1 MDYIYKNKY
10 VYFEKIGSGNPIILL
25 HGWAASSTIFESITN
40 ILKTKYTIYVI
51 DLPGFGKSEEP
62 DKPYNLDDYVDLLY
76 QFIIDLDI
84 YNPILLGH
92 SFGGRI
98 AIKFASLYNVSKLI
112 LVDSAGL
119 KQKNFIKTKTKIL
132 LYKLKKKY
140 YKITKNVIKYNDLLI
155 NSGSTDYKEASV
167 IMKKILVNVTNE
179 YLDKYLKDITCDTL
193 IIWGKKDDVTP
204 YYNAVK
210 LKKKIKNAGLVT
222 LEGVGHF
229 PFIESK
235 KTFNKI
241 LKSYLEV

>member
-10 VYFEKIGSGNPIILL
+10 VYFEKTGSGNPIILL

-179 YLDKYLKDITCDTL
+179 YLDKHLKDITCDTL

-204 YYNAVK
+204 YYNAIK

-222 LEGVGHF
+222 LKGVGHF

>member
-10 VYFEKIGSGNPIILL
+10 VYFEKTGSGNPIILL

>member
-10 VYFEKIGSGNPIILL
+10 VYFEKTGSGNPIILL
-25 HGWAASSTIFESITN
+25 HGWGANTNIFDSITN
-40 ILKTKYTIYVI
+40 MLKTKYTVYAI

-62 DKPYNLDDYVDLLY
+62 DIPYNLDDYVDLLY

-204 YYNAVK
+204 YYNAIK

>member
-25 HGWAASSTIFESITN
+25 HGWAASSTIFDSITN
-40 ILKTKYTIYVI
+40 ILKSKYTVYVI

-62 DKPYNLDDYVDLLY
+62 DTPYNLDNYVDLLF
-76 QFIIDLDI
+76 QFIVDLDI

-98 AIKFASLYNVSKLI
+98 AIKYASLYKINKLI

-119 KQKNFIKTKTKIL
+119 KQKNYLKTKSKIL

-155 NSGSTDYKEASV
+155 NSGSTDYKDASI

-179 YLDKYLKDITCDTL
+179 YLEKYLKDITCETL
-193 IIWGKKDDVTP
+193 IIWGKKDDITP
-204 YYNAVK
+204 YYNALK

-241 LKSYLEV
+241 IKSYLEV

>member
-10 VYFEKIGSGNPIILL
+10 VYFEKTGSGNPIILL

-179 YLDKYLKDITCDTL
+179 YLDKHLKDITCDTL

>member
-10 VYFEKIGSGNPIILL
+10 VYFEKTGNGNPIILL

-204 YYNAVK
+204 YYNAIK

>member
-10 VYFEKIGSGNPIILL
+10 VYFEKTGSGNPIILL
-25 HGWAASSTIFESITN
+25 HGWGVDINVFDSITN
-40 ILKTKYTIYVI
+40 MLKTKYTVYAI

-62 DKPYNLDDYVDLLY
+62 DTPYNLDDYVDLLF
-76 QFIIDLDI
+76 QFVIDLDL
-84 YNPILLGH
+84 YNPIILGH

-98 AIKFASLYNVSKLI
+98 AIKFASLYKVNKLI

-119 KQKNFIKTKTKIL
+119 KNKNFIKTKTKIL

-155 NSGSTDYKEASV
+155 NSGSQDYKDSST

-179 YLDKYLKDITCDTL
+179 YLEKYLKDITCDTL

-204 YYNAVK
+204 YYNAIK

>member
-10 VYFEKIGSGNPIILL
+10 VYFEKTGSGNPIILL

-119 KQKNFIKTKTKIL
+119 KQKNIIKTKTKIL

-204 YYNAVK
+204 YYNAIK

>member
-10 VYFEKIGSGNPIILL
+10 VYFEKTGSGNPIILL
-25 HGWAASSTIFESITN
+25 HGWGASSTIFESITN
-40 ILKTKYTIYVI
+40 ILKTKYTIYTI
-51 DLPGFGKSEEP
+51 DLPGFGKSDEP

-132 LYKLKKKY
+132 LYKLKKK
-140 YKITKNVIKYNDLLI
+140 
-155 NSGSTDYKEASV
+155 
-167 IMKKILVNVTNE
+167 
-179 YLDKYLKDITCDTL
+179 
-193 IIWGKKDDVTP
+193 
-204 YYNAVK
+204 
-210 LKKKIKNAGLVT
+210 
-222 LEGVGHF
+222 
-229 PFIESK
+229 
-235 KTFNKI
+235 
-241 LKSYLEV
+241 

>member
-10 VYFEKIGSGNPIILL
+10 VYFEKTGSGNPIILL
-25 HGWAASSTIFESITN
+25 QGWAASSTIFESITN

-204 YYNAVK
+204 YYNAIK

>member
-10 VYFEKIGSGNPIILL
+10 VYFEKTGNGNPIILL

>member
-10 VYFEKIGSGNPIILL
+10 VYFEKTGSGNPIILL

-179 YLDKYLKDITCDTL
+179 YLDKHLKDITCDTL

-204 YYNAVK
+204 YYNAIK

>member
-1 MDYIYKNKY
+1 MEYIYKNKY
-10 VYFEKIGSGNPIILL
+10 VYFEKTGSGNPIILL
-25 HGWAASSTIFESITN
+25 HGWGVDISIFDSITN
-40 ILKTKYTIYVI
+40 MLKTKYTVYAI
-51 DLPGFGKSEEP
+51 DLPGFGKSDEP
-62 DKPYNLDDYVDLLY
+62 DIPYNLDDYVELLY
-76 QFIIDLDI
+76 QFIVDLDI
-84 YNPILLGH
+84 HNPILLGH

-98 AIKFASLYNVSKLI
+98 AIKFASLYKVNKLI

-119 KQKNFIKTKTKIL
+119 KQKNFIKTKSKII

-155 NSGSTDYKEASV
+155 NSGSQDYKDAST
-167 IMKKILVNVTNE
+167 IMKKILVKVTNE
-179 YLDKYLKDITCDTL
+179 YLERYLKDITCDTL

-204 YYNAVK
+204 YYNAIK

>member
-10 VYFEKIGSGNPIILL
+10 VYFEKTGSGNPIILL
-25 HGWAASSTIFESITN
+25 HGWGVDISIFDSITN
-40 ILKTKYTIYVI
+40 MLKTKYTVYAI
-51 DLPGFGKSEEP
+51 DLPGFGKSDEP
-62 DKPYNLDDYVDLLY
+62 DIPYNLDDYVELLY
-76 QFIIDLDI
+76 QFIVDLDI
-84 YNPILLGH
+84 HNPILLGH

-98 AIKFASLYNVSKLI
+98 AIKFASLYKVNKLI

-119 KQKNFIKTKTKIL
+119 KQKNFIKTKSKII

-155 NSGSTDYKEASV
+155 NSGSQDYKDAST

-179 YLDKYLKDITCDTL
+179 YLERYLKDITCDTL

-204 YYNAVK
+204 YYNAIK

>member
-10 VYFEKIGSGNPIILL
+10 VYFEKKGEGNPIILL
-25 HGWAASSTIFESITN
+25 HGWGANISLFESITEL
-40 ILKTKYTIYVI
+40 LKTKYTVYAI

-62 DKPYNLDDYVDLLY
+62 DTQYKLDDYVDLIF

-98 AIKFASLYNVSKLI
+98 AIKFASLYKVNKLI

-140 YKITKNVIKYNDLLI
+140 YKLTKNVIKYNDLLI
-155 NSGSTDYKEASV
+155 NSGSTDYKEASI

-204 YYNAVK
+204 YYNAIK

>member
-10 VYFEKIGSGNPIILL
+10 VYFEKTGSGNPIILL
-25 HGWAASSTIFESITN
+25 HGWGVDISIFDSITN
-40 ILKTKYTIYVI
+40 MLKTKYTVYAI
-51 DLPGFGKSEEP
+51 DLPGFGKSDEP
-62 DKPYNLDDYVDLLY
+62 AIPYNLDDYVELLY
-76 QFIIDLDI
+76 QFIVDLDI
-84 YNPILLGH
+84 HNPILLGH

-98 AIKFASLYNVSKLI
+98 AIKFASLYKVNKLI

-119 KQKNFIKTKTKIL
+119 KQKNFIKTKSKII

-155 NSGSTDYKEASV
+155 NSGSQDYKDAST

-179 YLDKYLKDITCDTL
+179 YLERYLKDITCDTL

-204 YYNAVK
+204 YYNAIK